1 MGLGLGLPIHLDMSD
16 EAEMLRKVE
25 DESVA
30 MAWAHGGGRPDAW
43 ACRLDA
49 RAGVGGGRP
58 DAWSWTRARG
68 VGLQAGVRAA
78 AGCASGWR
86 WPWR

>member
-1 MGLGLGLPIHLDMSD
+1 MGSGLGLELGLGLGLGLPIHLDMSD

-43 ACRLDA
+43 GCTL
-49 RAGVGGGRP
+49 G
-58 DAWSWTRARG
+58 RG
-68 VGLQAGVRAA
+68 VGLQAGVRGA
-78 AGCASGWR
+78 AGCESGWR

>member
-30 MAWAHGGGRPDAW
+30 MAWCGRSDAW
-43 ACRLDA
+43 GCRLDA

-58 DAWSWTRARG
+58 DAWGWTRARG
-68 VGLQAGVRAA
+68 VGLQAGVRGA